1 MLDPTR
7 AMDNPILIAEANHFF
22 QNMLQSI
29 FRKLGLSTHIV
40 GDLQAAVDWMARSP
54 MAFVLLD
61 STLPGV
67 AEGQTVPY
75 LQSLAQKATAVIL
88 MVPENDPN
96 PPQTQA
102 SAQANG
108 YLVKPF
114 TENEIKSWLMANA
127 EVLLGHAWSPSAIDA
142 ELAASPEAQLDA
154 SQIEEWIEDIRSPDI
169 TAQLHAIE
177 SIARYQ
183 VSAAVQ
189 PLIDY
194 SYEAEGEVKMAV
206 LRSLGRLGD
215 HSATEA
221 LVANLNHSDA
231 ALKETS
237 LEALGEL
244 RDPRALRPL
253 SRILKVNDK
262 KLILLAIKAL
272 GMLRVP
278 EAKEIL
284 SPMTQSG
291 DPQIKANAQWAIRVI
306 DGMDI

>member
-1 MLDPTR
+1 MLDGTR
-7 AMDNPILIAEANHFF
+7 PMNDAILIAEANHFF

-29 FRKLGLSTHIV
+29 FRKLGLATHIV

-102 SAQANG
+102 AAQANG

-114 TENEIKSWLMANA
+114 TENEIKNWLMANA
-127 EVLLGHAWSPSAIDA
+127 EVLLGHPWNPSVNAGDQ
-142 ELAASPEAQLDA
+142 S
-154 SQIEEWIEDIRSPDI
+154 
-169 TAQLHAIE
+169 HAIE
-177 SIARYQ
+177 SLARNRCT
-183 VSAAVQ
+183 AGVQ

-206 LRSLGRLGD
+206 LRALGRLGD

-221 LVANLNHSDA
+221 LVANLNHSDQ
-231 ALKETS
+231 ALKETA

-272 GMLRVP
+272 GMLRVS

-284 SPMTQSG
+284 SPMVQAT

-306 DGMDI
+306 DGMDV

>member
-1 MLDPTR
+1 MLVPTR
-7 AMDNPILIAEANHFF
+7 AMNDPILIAEANHFF

-29 FRKLGLSTHIV
+29 FRKLGLMTHIV

-102 SAQANG
+102 AAQANG

-114 TENEIKSWLMANA
+114 TENEIKNWLMANA
-127 EVLLGHAWSPSAIDA
+127 EVLLGHPWSPSAINPDEVSAVGEAIDA
-142 ELAASPEAQLDA
+142 G
-154 SQIEEWIEDIRSPDI
+154 QIEEWIEDIRSADI

-177 SIARYQ
+177 SIARNQ
-183 VSAAVQ
+183 VTAGVQ

-206 LRSLGRLGD
+206 LRALGRLGD

-221 LVANLNHSDA
+221 LVANLNQSDA
-231 ALKETS
+231 AIKETA

-278 EAKEIL
+278 EAKDIL
-284 SPMTQSG
+284 SPMVQAG

-306 DGMDI
+306 DGMDV